1 VVVEVQREV
10 ADMTRPLWAA
20 VGLMLFGA
28 AMVLAD
34 VGVPGLWV
42 AVTLVGMALFVV
54 LAERVRPSNGR

>member
-1 VVVEVQREV
+1 
-10 ADMTRPLWAA
+10 
-20 VGLMLFGA
+20 MLFGA

-54 LAERVRPSNGR
+54 LAERVRPSSRR